1 MMCAGTVDPVPQNPY
16 RRRHA
21 VPAYWLELT
30 VTADPEA
37 VEAISEVMG
46 RYTQGGVAIEEP
58 YSLLDDGQVAEPIAG
73 APATVRV
80 YVPDDAGG
88 EEARARIE
96 EGLWHLR
103 QIGFGNIGAL
113 SVRRLAE
120 EDWANAWKEHYHV
133 AHLGRRTVIKPS
145 WRDYT
150 PQPGEVVV
158 ELDPGMAF
166 GTGLHPTTRTCLL
179 ALEEVL
185 SAGDRVLDV
194 GSGSGILS
202 LAALKLGAASVLAL
216 DVSSVAVEATR
227 ENAAANR
234 VAERVD
240 ARLATLEGAAGEP
253 YFPLPPDVT
262 ILGAEIGT
270 FDVVLANIIA
280 RVIAQLAP
288 ALLRAVRPGG
298 TLIASGII
306 AERRHEAEEPL
317 RAVGLRDIRDVV
329 EGDWVTLV
337 GTRSVQSPQSVQGDA

>member
-1 MMCAGTVDPVPQNPY
+1 
-16 RRRHA
+16 
-21 VPAYWLELT
+21 VPAFWLELA
-30 VTADPEA
+30 VTAEPEA
-37 VEAISEVMG
+37 VEAICELMG

-58 YSLLDDGQVAEPIAG
+58 YALLDDGQAAETIAG
-73 APATVRV
+73 APATIRV
-80 YVPDDAGG
+80 YVPADVAG

-103 QIGFGNIGAL
+103 QIGFGNIGEIAT
-113 SVRRLAE
+113 RRLAE

-133 AHLGRRTVIKPS
+133 SHLGRRTVIKPS
-145 WRDYT
+145 WRDYE

-179 ALEEVL
+179 ALEETL
-185 SAGDRVLDV
+185 RPGDRVLDV
-194 GSGSGILS
+194 GAGSGILS
-202 LAALKLGAASVLAL
+202 LAALKLGAARVLAL
-216 DVSSVAVEATR
+216 DVSTVAVEATQA
-227 ENAAANR
+227 NARANG
-234 VAERVD
+234 VADRLD

-253 YFPLPPDVT
+253 YFPLPPEVT
-262 ILGAEIGT
+262 MLGAEIGT

-288 ALLRAVRPGG
+288 ALARAVRPGG

-306 AERRHEAEEPL
+306 AERRHEAEAPL
-317 RAVGLRDIRDVV
+317 RAAGFNDIHDLV

-337 GTRSVQSPQSVQGDA
+337 CRRGAA